1 MSHNIKSNVTLQ
13 NGQYILFHTFLQS
26 KNEGAR
32 FHFVEK
38 LVIMKTLNQPY
49 TDCIENLLKVVELV

>member
-1 MSHNIKSNVTLQ
+1 MSHNIKSYVTLQ
-13 NGQYILFHTFLQS
+13 NGQYILFHTFLKP

-38 LVIMKTLNQPY
+38 FSY
-49 TDCIENLLKVVELV
+49 HENFKSALHRLYRKHTKGS